1 MRGSLYRDY
10 KTYLP
15 INVIDSFFLLP
26 SIVSQHLSL
35 QDCALFLRLTL
46 ITLAAL
52 FVLIYHLQVLQK
64 VRASRT
70 STIRI
75 LAPVQRSVLMCW
87 PLFRSQ
93 CMSCMH
99 FVCLGSYLSVWV

>member
-1 MRGSLYRDY
+1 MAA
-10 KTYLP
+10 YLS
-15 INVIDSFFLLP
+15 INVMITFYVP
-26 SIVSQHLSL
+26 SIISLHLPL
-35 QDCALFLRLTL
+35 QDYALSLRLTL

-52 FVLIYHLQVLQK
+52 LLLIYHLQVLQK